1 VHPTRA
7 LALALATMLVAA
19 LAPAA
24 QALETPLE
32 FSRDGSTWAAAPPD
46 AVFETGPVL
55 VPGGSATAVLH
66 VRSTAQSDGVLS
78 ASLATIG
85 APDDEAARRLG
96 VTGSVTARS
105 AGHGAVTGVPDD
117 GHDGAEAHLP
127 RTSLAELETPAP
139 LDRELRLA
147 PGQSAT
153 ILLSIDLAAET
164 SGTRAQDTSV
174 DVALG
179 LTFRDARSG
188 GAEGDG
194 DGGGDGEGAHGGA
207 PDGGAAGGSH
217 GGVGGGEQAGAA
229 DGSGRGAAA
238 TGSDTTSTIP
248 LIPSADGAPVPSDQE
263 SLTGGAS
270 SGSTTGGT
278 SSSETPATA
287 ASPSGPLAITGAS
300 VRPVL
305 LLAAGLLVG
314 GLLLL
319 SRRRKGES

>member
-1 VHPTRA
+1 
-7 LALALATMLVAA
+7 
-19 LAPAA
+19 
-24 QALETPLE
+24 
-32 FSRDGSTWAAAPPD
+32 
-46 AVFETGPVL
+46 
-55 VPGGSATAVLH
+55 
-66 VRSTAQSDGVLS
+66 
-78 ASLATIG
+78 
-85 APDDEAARRLG
+85 
-96 VTGSVTARS
+96 
-105 AGHGAVTGVPDD
+105 
-117 GHDGAEAHLP
+117 
-127 RTSLAELETPAP
+127 
-139 LDRELRLA
+139 
-147 PGQSAT
+147 
-153 ILLSIDLAAET
+153 
-164 SGTRAQDTSV
+164 V

-263 SLTGGAS
+263 SLTGG
-270 SGSTTGGT
+270 T